1 MTNKVNVV
9 PGKDGL
15 KVRTENGARH
25 IRPKGE
31 SVSLTSYYRRRI
43 AAGDLKQVKDLP
55 EETHEPD
62 TPVVE
67 EEVTLGSL
75 LKTLDYSDQAQA
87 TEDGKPSLT
96 YLSDILNRRVTRKEV
111 DAALKEMEA

>member
-43 AAGDLKQVKDLP
+43 AAGDLKQVKD
-55 EETHEPD
+55 
-62 TPVVE
+62 
-67 EEVTLGSL
+67 
-75 LKTLDYSDQAQA
+75 
-87 TEDGKPSLT
+87 
-96 YLSDILNRRVTRKEV
+96 
-111 DAALKEMEA
+111 